1 MSFPSK
7 QVKYTPLVQTSQV
20 KLSATQLVKSI
31 FVHKQLPNLDLVI
44 LHDKYDTFA
53 VFIKLY
59 TTTRKYFVY
68 TMR

>member
-7 QVKYTPLVQTSQV
+7 QVQYTASVQTSQV

-44 LHDKYDTFA
+44 LHDKYDTFCS
-53 VFIKLY
+53 FY
-59 TTTRKYFVY
+59 
-68 TMR
+68 